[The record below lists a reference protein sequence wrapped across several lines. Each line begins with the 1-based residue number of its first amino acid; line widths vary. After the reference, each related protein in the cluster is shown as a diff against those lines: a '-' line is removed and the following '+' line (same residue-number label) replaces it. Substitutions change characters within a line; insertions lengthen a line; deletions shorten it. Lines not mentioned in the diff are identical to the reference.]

1 MKSNTTVV
9 KNKCMM
15 IVFILLSLCFY
26 AQKTQIVNDIKAAEH
41 FKNHYK
47 KKNYQRFSGKI
58 NMQEKAVVFDNKTVY
73 YDNKDKVITSV
84 LKQGLIYPQLL
95 TDYQMQKFLDEN
107 TDKTQRRFLKL
118 QKDPRAAFDVNNIE
132 LSDAS
137 EISSGTKNIK
147 VKRFKTDFRDHRLK
161 INSVYYF
168 ELTNN
173 AATKEMPLE
182 TFIEGSKLSY
192 IGN

>member
-1 MKSNTTVV
+1 M
-9 KNKCMM
+9 KNKCVM
-15 IVFILLSLCFY
+15 ILCILLSLFFY
-26 AQKTQIVNDIKAAEH
+26 AQKTEITNDKKATEH

-47 KKNYQRFSGKI
+47 KKNYNRFSGKI
-58 NMQEKAVVFDNKTVY
+58 NFQENVIVFDNKTIF
-73 YDNKDKVITSV
+73 YDKKDKIITSV

-107 TDKTQRRFLKL
+107 TDKTQRRFFKL

-132 LSDAS
+132 LSETS
-137 EISSGTKNIK
+137 EIINGNNNIK
-147 VKRFKTDFRDHRLK
+147 VKRFKTNFRDRRLK
-161 INSVYYF
+161 VNSVYYF
-168 ELTNN
+168 ELINN
-173 AATKEMPLE
+173 SATKQMPLE